1 MKEIVIEESPPGG
14 SNFSLVNKEAGLVRL
29 RTHLFEDPIQI
40 GEAKR
45 ILYLMITSLDKAAK
59 TWKVANNLDENRKSR
74 RLVKKTVLI

>member
-29 RTHLFEDPIQI
+29 RTDLFEYPIQI

-45 ILYLMITSLDKAAK
+45 ILYLMLTSLDKAARD
-59 TWKVANNLDENRKSR
+59 WKVANNLDKNRKPR
-74 RLVKKTVLI
+74 RLVKKTVIV

>member
-1 MKEIVIEESPPGG
+1 MKEIIIEAAPPGG

-29 RTHLFEDPIQI
+29 RTDLFKDPIQI

-45 ILYLMITSLDKAAK
+45 ILYLIITSLDTAARD
-59 TWKVANNLDENRKSR
+59 WKVANNLDENRKSR